1 MSEEK
6 SNIEKLGEDLKGV
19 ASDVANSEAVKTVKE
34 KLSEAAESEMAQK
47 AKKKISEVANSEAAQ
62 KAKEKVSDAAKA
74 AKEKLDELSEDER
87 VKAAKAQAMGYIAK
101 AKVWIVD
108 NWHAGRNGKFK
119 VAAAFV
125 VAFFVLKGVL
135 SFFGGDKSAPASAG
149 SSYSPSYSV
158 TENYY
163 GGGSSESSST
173 QSSGPQEKTW
183 ICGQCG
189 HQVRA
194 KYIPPQTKC
203 SAFHGQRDGSVQR
216 NCRWKPVY

>member
-19 ASDVANSEAVKTVKE
+19 ASDVANSEAVKAVKE
-34 KLSEAAESEMAQK
+34 TLSEAAESEMAQK

-108 NWHAGRNGKFK
+108 NWHAGRNGKLK

-125 VAFFVLKGVL
+125 VAFLVLKGIL
-135 SFFGGDKSAPASAG
+135 GFFGGDKSAPAAAG
-149 SSYSPSYSV
+149 SSYSPTYSL

-163 GGGSSESSST
+163 QGQAGDSSS
-173 QSSGPQEKTW
+173 SSQPTLHTYS
-183 ICGQCG
+183 CGCCG
-189 HQVRA
+189 LTLRQQNFPA
-194 KYIPPQTKC
+194 PGKC
-203 SAFHGQRDGSVQR
+203 PKRFPTRSNSDTSHK
-216 NCRWKPVY
+216 WHML